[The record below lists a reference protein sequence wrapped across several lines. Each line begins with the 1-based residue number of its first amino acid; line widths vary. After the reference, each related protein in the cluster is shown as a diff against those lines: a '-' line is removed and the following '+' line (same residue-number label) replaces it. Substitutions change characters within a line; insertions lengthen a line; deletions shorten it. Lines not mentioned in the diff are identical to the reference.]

1 MSTPIPLPRLGIDLL
16 SDETQMPAGTVRA
29 AINVDIDKRGQF
41 KRRDGHAPSGLT
53 GEFAGDLHRWQGRL
67 IAYRNGELVSIDPD
81 TMEFVALGDLD
92 GQPPNSFTE
101 YNGALY
107 ICTAQALWVLRPGA
121 DAVDLA
127 GSRLPASLP
136 SIAPHTAGGLTAGK
150 YTAAIS
156 MLDERGE
163 ESPAVLLGQID
174 VTAGLLLT
182 GLAIAPGCRWRVYL
196 TPPDGDL
203 LYLAEEFDAV
213 FSQYAV
219 GTYPAGKQCETLHME
234 PLPGG
239 DCIRADGGRIY
250 VARGDTLWFS
260 EPLRPHLVAARHN
273 FVRFVGAIGFVEFVD
288 GGCYVADDRGVWW
301 LGGSDPTEW
310 RMALASDA
318 VAVARS
324 SIVLPSYSV
333 GALESRATTDCAVW
347 LSANGYMVGAAGG
360 QVAAL
365 HPERIRI
372 APGHVGRSIFLTRD
386 GTNQI
391 ITLTASQ
398 GPASVFGGAI
408 DTAIH

>member
-1 MSTPIPLPRLGIDLL
+1 MSTPIPLPRLGVDLL
-16 SDETQMPAGTVRA
+16 SDETQMPSGTVRSA
-29 AINVDIDKRGQF
+29 VNVDIDKQGQF
-41 KRRDGHAPSGLT
+41 KRRDGYTDSGLS
-53 GEFAGDLHRWQGRL
+53 GEFVGDLHPWQGRL
-67 IAYRNGELVSIDPD
+67 IAYRNGELVSIDTN
-81 TMEFVALGDLD
+81 TMDFVVLGDLA
-92 GQPPNSFTE
+92 GPPPHSFTE

-107 ICTAQALWVLRPGA
+107 VCTKSAVWILRENA
-121 DAVDLA
+121 DAVALS
-127 GSRLPASLP
+127 GSRLPDALP
-136 SIAPHTAGGLTAGK
+136 NIAANPSGALTPGK
-150 YTAAIS
+150 YMAAIS

-163 ESPAVLLGQID
+163 ESQALMLGQID
-174 VTAGLLLT
+174 VQAGLMLA
-182 GLAIAPGCRWRVYL
+182 GLVVAPGCKWRLYL
-196 TPPDGDL
+196 TPPDGDV
-203 LYLAEEFDAV
+203 LYLSEEFDAV

-239 DCIRADGGRIY
+239 SCIRADAGRIY

-301 LGGSDPTEW
+301 LAGSDPTEW

-318 VAVARS
+318 VAVANS
-324 SIVLPSYSV
+324 SIVLPSYRV
-333 GALESRATTDCAVW
+333 GALQSRATTDCAVW

-386 GTNQI
+386 GINQI

-398 GPASVFGGAI
+398 GPAPVFGGAL
-408 DTAIH
+408 DTPLQ